1 MLEGCRLC
9 PRECGVNREVTAGYC
24 NGTDKIR
31 VARAALHFWEEPC
44 ISGECGSGTV
54 FFSGCNLKCCYCQN
68 YDISHNGF
76 GKDIS
81 MERLGE
87 IFLELQEKGAANI
100 NLVTP
105 THYVD
110 KIINVLDNINR
121 DLTIPVVYNT
131 GGYESLETVKRLSGY
146 VDIFLHDIKY
156 YSDDRAIRYSNATDY
171 FNKSTS
177 ALCEMIKQVG
187 KPVYDDRGLMK
198 KGVIIRHLVLPGGVS
213 DSINILEWIAHN
225 LNGNEYVISLM
236 SQYTPCYKSFEHKEI
251 NRRLTTYEYNRVLDR
266 AIELGLD
273 NGYMQERTSA
283 NKEYIPPFDLE
294 GI

>member
-9 PRECGVNREVTAGYC
+9 PRECGVNRKVTSGYC

-81 MERLGE
+81 VKHLGE

-213 DSINILEWIAHN
+213 DSINILEWIANN
-225 LNGNEYVISLM
+225 LNRNEYVISLM

>member
-9 PRECGVNREVTAGYC
+9 PRECGVNRKVTSGYG

-294 GI
+294 GS